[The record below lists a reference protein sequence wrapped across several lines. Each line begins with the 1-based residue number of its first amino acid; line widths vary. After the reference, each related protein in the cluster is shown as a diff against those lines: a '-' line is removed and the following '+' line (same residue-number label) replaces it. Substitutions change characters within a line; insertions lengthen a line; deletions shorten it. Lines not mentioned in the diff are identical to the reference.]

1 MIALKPTST
10 STCYLFELERKGK
23 GVKRSRCT
31 MVKRGASKEE
41 EPQHQSSSNIQI
53 LPQDIMM
60 DILSRLPIYSLLQC
74 TLVSKAWRD
83 TIRCNNSIFATMQH
97 NRTMESQNTTLGLMF
112 FLDDLEK
119 EDECTNLYLI
129 QRGEVGEHRKLIVMD
144 AQFTCFNRCF
154 RIMGACNGLLC
165 FSAYAIGGPAFV
177 SNPITRECLMLPS
190 EESLYK
196 YAHISGF
203 GFALAKKEYKVV
215 RMVSKCPMERIQDD
229 GLWKAEIY
237 TLGTS
242 AWRQLKNVPASN
254 AAYLFCKFSD
264 VLVNGSLHWFR
275 RPARRSL
282 LIFSLDMDREE
293 FGVVPAPKFRSI
305 GMIRLMAWKGFLTLV
320 HKLRDSSLQIWVMKK
335 YNVERSWTIQFN
347 VRWASWFHIRSN
359 YWPFD
364 DGSLEDDLKVIE
376 HPRLRGYSLKEENF
390 RVIAHVPSLISLK
403 TIMGKEERM
412 GVFPRL
418 SLDEKMYNRN
428 KKFWE

>member
-1 MIALKPTST
+1 MVKEEGKERRRILTMVVVSSLLNPKKANNCKARGVDAHVFSSSLHANSFNIIMIALKPTST

-97 NRTMESQNTTLGLMF
+97 NRTMESQNTTLSLMF

-119 EDECTNLYLI
+119 EDDCTNLYLI

-196 YAHISGF
+196 YARISGF

-215 RMVSKCPMERIQDD
+215 RMVSKCPMARIQDD
-229 GLWKAEIY
+229 DSWKAEIY
-237 TLGTS
+237 TLGTN

-254 AAYLFCKFSD
+254 AAHLFRNFSD
-264 VLVNGSLHWFR
+264 VLVNGSLHWFSH
-275 RPARRSL
+275 PARSL

-305 GMIRLMAWKGFLTLV
+305 GYLPSSHSTLDNSRLGF
-320 HKLRDSSLQIWVMKK
+320 
-335 YNVERSWTIQFN
+335 
-347 VRWASWFHIRSN
+347 
-359 YWPFD
+359 
-364 DGSLEDDLKVIE
+364 
-376 HPRLRGYSLKEENF
+376 
-390 RVIAHVPSLISLK
+390 
-403 TIMGKEERM
+403 
-412 GVFPRL
+412 
-418 SLDEKMYNRN
+418 
-428 KKFWE
+428 

>member
-1 MIALKPTST
+1 MIALKPLST

-41 EPQHQSSSNIQI
+41 EPQHESSSNIKI

-97 NRTMESQNTTLGLMF
+97 NRTMESENTTLSLMF

-119 EDECTNLYLI
+119 EDDCTNLYLI
-129 QRGEVGEHRKLIVMD
+129 QRGEMGEHRKLIVMD
-144 AQFTCFNRCF
+144 AQFTCFSRFF
-154 RIMGACNGLLC
+154 RIMGACNGLVC

-196 YAHISGF
+196 YACISGF

-215 RMVSKCPMERIQDD
+215 RMVSKWPMERIQDD
-229 GLWKAEIY
+229 DSWKAEIF
-237 TLGTS
+237 TLGTN

-254 AAYLFCKFSD
+254 AALLFRDFSD
-264 VLVNGSLHWFR
+264 VLVNGSLHWFGR
-275 RPARRSL
+275 HPSRSL

-293 FGVVPAPKFRSI
+293 FGVVPAPKFRSVCI
-305 GMIRLMAWKGFLTLV
+305 IQLMAWKGSLTLFC
-320 HKLRDSSLQIWVMKK
+320 KSRDRTLQIWVMKK
-335 YNVERSWTIQFN
+335 YKVKRSWTKQFN
-347 VRWASWFHIRSN
+347 VRWASWFHNRSN

-364 DGSLEDDLKVIE
+364 DGSFEADLKVIE
-376 HPRLRGYSLKEENF
+376 HPRLRGHSLKEENF

-418 SLDEKMYNRN
+418 SVDEKIYNRN